1 MKKYLIIPVALF
13 AAILFLNFNTPEKVQ
28 NTNTAVSPG
37 LTIPDDVQQII
48 DNHCYGCH
56 NADSES
62 EKGKKKLDWDKL
74 LNLKKSKQAGKLSAI
89 ADVIKEDEMPPAKFL
104 EHKPEAALSAE
115 QKKTLI
121 SWAEE
126 AANSLFK

>member
-13 AAILFLNFNTPEKVQ
+13 AAILFLNFNTPDKVQ
-28 NTNTAVSPG
+28 KTTPAVSPG

-48 DNHCYGCH
+48 DNSCYGCH
-56 NADSES
+56 NADSKN

-74 LNLKKSKQAGKLSAI
+74 VNLKKSKQVGKLGKI

-104 EHKPEAALSAE
+104 EHNPEATLSAD
-115 QKKTLI
+115 QKTTLI
-121 SWAEE
+121 QWAQSASE
-126 AANSLFK
+126 SLLK